1 MVGQFKYIKLFTH
14 YLMTCHMAKAPEIGT
29 SSIKKC
35 LLLGISIRLE
45 SFLKQRRWKG
55 LTETNSGIYSFI

>member
-1 MVGQFKYIKLFTH
+1 MHAHVNYIRKDRP
-14 YLMTCHMAKAPEIGT
+14 YGYDMAKADEIGT

-35 LLLGISIRLE
+35 LLLGISTRFSK

-55 LTETNSGIYSFI
+55 LTEMNYIVLY